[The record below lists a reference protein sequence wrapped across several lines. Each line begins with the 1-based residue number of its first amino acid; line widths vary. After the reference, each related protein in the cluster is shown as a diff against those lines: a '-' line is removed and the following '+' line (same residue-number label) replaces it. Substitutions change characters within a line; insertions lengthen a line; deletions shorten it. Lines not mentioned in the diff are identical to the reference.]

1 MRLWANWMMCA
12 MGLKCELKGL
22 SNLDLNCQYVFM
34 SNHESALDILIC
46 IKYLPH
52 NIVFLA
58 KKELF
63 RIPIFG
69 WALKAS
75 GMIKVDRKNK
85 TKAKSSVDN
94 AINILSNSK
103 FSTLLYPEGTRSQ
116 SNKILP
122 FKKGG
127 FILAIRSKL
136 PIVPLTIIGA
146 SSLLPSRS
154 LKLKTGKIL
163 LVIDKPII
171 TCNVKEVE
179 INRLV
184 NQCRQ
189 IIIEN
194 KNKYENKFSPDIN

>member
-1 MRLWANWMMCA
+1 M
-12 MGLKCELKGL
+12 
-22 SNLDLNCQYVFM
+22 
-34 SNHESALDILIC
+34 
-46 IKYLPH
+46 
-52 NIVFLA
+52 
-58 KKELF
+58 
-63 RIPIFG
+63 
-69 WALKAS
+69 
-75 GMIKVDRKNK
+75 
-85 TKAKSSVDN
+85 
-94 AINILSNSK
+94 
-103 FSTLLYPEGTRSQ
+103 
-116 SNKILP
+116 
-122 FKKGG
+122 
-127 FILAIRSKL
+127 
-136 PIVPLTIIGA
+136 PLTIIGA